1 MPKPARRTPGSYP
14 FRRAVLGGLGVV
26 APPLLTVLI
35 FLWVG
40 NSVQQYMLRPVINTV
55 REAMVWAIGDIRTEI
70 PGAKSGEALAWA
82 DGRQYIRMDDE
93 HYVPLHV
100 YDAVRKS
107 PSGADTLPRTAQG
120 VYREYVEM
128 KYLKSYYVVPFFLSI
143 IVLLLYLLGKF
154 MGAGIGRF
162 FWRLIEGAIVRVPIV
177 SGVYSGVKQ
186 VSDFMFK
193 EREIE
198 FNRVV
203 AVEYPRKG
211 IWSIGFVTGESVM
224 EIRDAANESVLA
236 VYIPCSPLPLTGY
249 TVNCLKSECLDLN
262 MTFDQACQFMIS
274 CGVVVP
280 PHQVVRLA
288 SGDQNEPVA
297 APADPAPPT
306 AH

>member
-1 MPKPARRTPGSYP
+1 MPKPARRTPGTYP

-82 DGRQYIRMDDE
+82 DGRQYIRMEDE

-288 SGDQNEPVA
+288 SGDQNESVA
-297 APADPAPPT
+297 APADPVPPT